1 MVKRSYKNYNV
12 ENWNASL
19 SKKDWSAIEKT
30 NVLDE
35 KVNIFTKLITES
47 LDEVAPMKSFSIRT
61 NHVFG
66 LSEGTKEMMKKR
78 DAARKKIGEVAKI
91 HKTIWLT
98 KYKKIRNQVNRLVRK
113 DQLDFNNNRID
124 KAGDENEV

>member
-1 MVKRSYKNYNV
+1 MKRSYKNYNV

-66 LSEGTKEMMKKR
+66 LSEGTN
-78 DAARKKIGEVAKI
+78 I
-91 HKTIWLT
+91 L
-98 KYKKIRNQVNRLVRK
+98 
-113 DQLDFNNNRID
+113 
-124 KAGDENEV
+124 